1 MLFVVNHW
9 IRAKVQFSAKLYS
22 VNVLLQSR
30 VKVCENINHYIS
42 FVPVESCLFCK
53 LSQLWFNEVFI
64 LPSVKCE
71 MDAFQTNPLDEFQI
85 AIVYK
90 ANVQTLIEIDA
101 GFAVC
106 KLLE

>member
-1 MLFVVNHW
+1 MLFVVNHRIW
-9 IRAKVQFSAKLYS
+9 AKVQFSAKLYS
-22 VNVLLQSR
+22 VNVLFQCR
-30 VKVCENINHYIS
+30 VEVGENINHYIP

-53 LSQLWFNEVFI
+53 LSQLWLNKVFI
-64 LPSVKCE
+64 LPSVKCK
-71 MDAFQTNPLDEFQI
+71 MDTFQTNPLYEFQI

-90 ANVQTLIEIDA
+90 ANVQALIEIDA